1 MFWIAPS
8 SAPRKAVWSLSWP
21 TSWEQQIVV
30 KNVVNCLSRHVMGLG
45 GFCDTLSTIILHFG
59 GDPAMDTI
67 AVRFFWSAA
76 AAAFSPTLPFDNR
89 L

>member
-1 MFWIAPS
+1 
-8 SAPRKAVWSLSWP
+8 
-21 TSWEQQIVV
+21 
-30 KNVVNCLSRHVMGLG
+30 MGLG